1 MFSKTLFCPLVL
13 VRKCEN
19 KFFADSFAEQM
30 TLTLGR
36 NLIEQLSFENKSI
49 FGFSVDAEL
58 LGGPQNLDA
67 AILLIYV
74 INRKS

>member
-1 MFSKTLFCPLVL
+1 
-13 VRKCEN
+13 
-19 KFFADSFAEQM
+19 M